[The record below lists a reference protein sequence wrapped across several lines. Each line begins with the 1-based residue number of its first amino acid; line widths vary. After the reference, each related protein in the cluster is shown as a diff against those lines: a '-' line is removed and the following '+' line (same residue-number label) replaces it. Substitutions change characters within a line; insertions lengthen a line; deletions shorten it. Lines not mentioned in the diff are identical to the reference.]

1 MDKQDKLTSEYRSK
15 RLEYEEQE
23 DKLLRQRD
31 KGLAVLDEVA
41 DMSDYYL
48 RDFVPDRDL
57 LIQGMHELEQMKEEV
72 IEAAQVDRKQIDRK
86 MEDLE
91 QEYYKSIR
99 NLSDNQEENKGGNS

>member
-1 MDKQDKLTSEYRSK
+1 MDKQDKLDSEYRSK
-15 RLEYEEQE
+15 RREYEEQE
-23 DKLLRQRD
+23 DELLRQRD

-48 RDFVPDRDL
+48 RDFVPDRGIL
-57 LIQGMHELEQMKEEV
+57 MQGMHELEQMKEEV

-91 QEYYKSIR
+91 QEYYKNIR
-99 NLSDNQEENKGGNS
+99 NLSDNQEEIKGGNS